1 MITREQVLDVYETVV
16 EQACNF
22 RQAGQEVVMTFF
34 LILPDKTLLLPR
46 EALPDDKDDVL
57 RMVRAAATYFGA
69 RYVVQVGEAWV
80 SCIADG
86 KAPSEQ
92 PDRME
97 AIIVTVDGP
106 GLRRM
111 TTIPI
116 LPGNTLGERQD
127 ADEFGGRFTSFTD
140 SEDYN

>member
-1 MITREQVLDVYETVV
+1 MITREQVLSVYESVV

-34 LILPDKTLLLPR
+34 LILPDKTILLPR
-46 EALPDDKDDVL
+46 EALPDDKDDLL
-57 RMVRAAATYFGA
+57 RMVKAAANYFGA
-69 RYVVQVGEAWV
+69 RYVLQVSEAWV

-92 PDRME
+92 PDRTE
-97 AIIVTVDGP
+97 AIIVMVDGP

-116 LPGNTLGERQD
+116 LSENTLGERQD
-127 ADEFGGRFTSFTD
+127 VDEFGGRFGSFTD